1 MERVTDMEKRLP
13 VSCPSCG
20 VALRAKR
27 FECPACSTGVEGD
40 FGLSV
45 LSRLKEDDQILVQ
58 HLIKCSGS
66 LKELARLY
74 GVSYPTV
81 RNRLDALI
89 ERVNVLEADKPE
101 EPQERSTT

>member
-1 MERVTDMEKRLP
+1 MEKRLP
-13 VSCPSCG
+13 ISCPSCG
-20 VALRAKR
+20 VALHAKR
-27 FECPACSTGVEGD
+27 FECPACSTAVEGD

-45 LSRLKEDDQILVQ
+45 LSRLKEDDQVFVQ
-58 HLIKCSGS
+58 HLIKFSGS

-89 ERVNVLEADKPE
+89 ERVSVLETEKPE
-101 EPQERSTT
+101 EPQEGSLA